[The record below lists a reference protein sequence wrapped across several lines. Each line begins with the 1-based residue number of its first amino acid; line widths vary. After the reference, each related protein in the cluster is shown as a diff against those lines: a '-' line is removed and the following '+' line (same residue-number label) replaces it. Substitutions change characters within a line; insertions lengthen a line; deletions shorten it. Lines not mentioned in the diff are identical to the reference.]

1 LLQLEKTIQA
11 TNLWESFT
19 ENARAF
25 SDLTEQFVHD
35 GINPGGY
42 YKAVWCRD
50 AAYILKDWFLSG
62 RFEDVMREMLFIWSH
77 QISADGERIIYGR
90 GSPEM
95 QYTSQVASPEVQK
108 KFEGALPS
116 TIFYGFSEVYGR
128 NPDIDSTALMIS
140 TTSWILDTYLKSG
153 MMMPSSAQQV
163 PGAAELKMSSV
174 AAAPSTMIDFVVPR
188 MLRAAGYLA
197 SRDIDGD
204 GLLEQGHNEDW
215 MDTVLRAGKIVYSQ
229 ACWIL
234 ALGNL
239 SSLLTELGRTEEASK
254 VMSRAYRAIRA
265 VERTLWS
272 EKEGTYIDI
281 QEAHHVGGPYK
292 TLTQDVA
299 LYLVAITENTARD
312 IVSSHL
318 KGESTQDEKILP
330 EFSDRGARTLDA
342 MKSRIWKD
350 KWPLVT
356 EAELERTGPW
366 VLHPNQYHNHT
377 LWPWTTGIEMLARSR
392 FGQVQECYALL
403 SMLTSKD
410 SQSAV
415 RAYHEWVNPVT
426 DVGSGAYP
434 FRTGISAIRIAIA
447 DILGQISNGG
457 SSSTSSNNSNNT
469 F

>member
-1 LLQLEKTIQA
+1 MEKTVS
-11 TNLWESFT
+11 TNLWQAFSEK
-19 ENARAF
+19 ADAF
-25 SDLTEQFVHD
+25 SDSTAQFVHE
-35 GINPGGY
+35 GVNPGGY

-62 RFEDVMREMLFIWSH
+62 RFEDVMREMLYIWSH
-77 QISADGERIIYGR
+77 QISAEGERIIYGR

-95 QYTSQVASPEVQK
+95 QYTSQVAGPQLQK

-116 TIFYGFSEVYGR
+116 TIFYGFSEVYAKE
-128 NPDIDSTALMIS
+128 PDIDSTALMIS
-140 TTSWILDTYLKSG
+140 TTSWILDTFLKSG
-153 MMMPSSAQQV
+153 MVMMPASQQHAS
-163 PGAAELKMSSV
+163 GETELKMSSV
-174 AAAPSTMIDFVVPR
+174 VAAPQTLMDFVVPR
-188 MLRAAGYLA
+188 MLRAIGYLT

-239 SSLLTELGRTEEASK
+239 SSLLTQLGRTEEADK
-254 VMSRAYRAIRA
+254 AMARAYRAIRA

-272 EKEGTYIDI
+272 EKDGTYIDLQAGDKLI
-281 QEAHHVGGPYK
+281 GAYK
-292 TLTQDVA
+292 TLTQDVT

-318 KGESTQDEKILP
+318 KGESTQDEKARP
-330 EFSDRGARTLDA
+330 EFGNRGARTLDA
-342 MKSRIWKD
+342 IKSRIWKD

-356 EAELERTGPW
+356 EAELEKTGPW

-392 FGQVQECYALL
+392 FGQVHECHALL

-415 RAYHEWVNPVT
+415 RAYHEWVNPLT
-426 DVGSGAYP
+426 DIGSGAYP

-447 DILGQISNGG
+447 DILGQIGKKAGDSA
-457 SSSTSSNNSNNT
+457 NT